1 MAKDE
6 QNNVELPENEA
17 TEQNGQDGDIIGS
30 HDDEGMDVRTLI
42 FLEGQVKAG
51 EPLVDKA
58 EFTGG
63 GDTYE
68 EKTTIKLKTASG
80 CGHIVHTAA
89 EAGLTCLACQ
99 RLGRPEPHVLCSEC
113 SKNQNPA
120 ITCYICSTPCCY
132 ACRDI
137 RFIDGEM
144 RIVCCACIRST
155 LRIRLLKQIIKWA
168 LIAAAIYFL
177 LTF

>member
-6 QNNVELPENEA
+6 QNNAELPEKEA
-17 TEQNGQDGDIIGS
+17 TEQNDQDGDIIGS
-30 HDDEGMDVRTLI
+30 QDEEGMDVRTLI

-58 EFTGG
+58 EITAA
-63 GDTYE
+63 GDSYQE
-68 EKTTIKLKTASG
+68 TTQIKLKTASG
-80 CGHIVHTAA
+80 CGHVLHTGA
-89 EAGLTCLACQ
+89 EAGLTCLSCQ
-99 RLGRPEPHVLCSEC
+99 RIGRPEPKILCSEC
-113 SKNQNPA
+113 SKNPA
-120 ITCYICSTPCCY
+120 NICYICSTPCCY
-132 ACRDI
+132 ACKDV

-144 RIVCCACIRST
+144 RIVCRACIRST